1 MKLNDFDTFEIKVSK
16 MEDTLCSG
24 VYLLKTKDRELGRRF
39 ERIPFENLLSTLQR
53 LIRNTDLQKT

>member
-1 MKLNDFDTFEIKVSK
+1 MELNNIDTFEIKVEK

-39 ERIPFENLLSTLQR
+39 VGVPFED
-53 LIRNTDLQKT
+53 LITIMCKLIKNTDLQKT

>member
-1 MKLNDFDTFEIKVSK
+1 MKLNDFDTFEIKVNK

-39 ERIPFENLLSTLQR
+39 EGIPFDSLLSILQK
-53 LIRNTDLQKT
+53 LVENTDLQKT

>member
-1 MKLNDFDTFEIKVSK
+1 MELNNIETFEIKVEK

-39 ERIPFENLLSTLQR
+39 ERIPFELLVSTMQ
-53 LIRNTDLQKT
+53 N

>member
-1 MKLNDFDTFEIKVSK
+1 MELNNIDTFEIKAEK

-39 ERIPFENLLSTLQR
+39 EGVPFEY
-53 LIRNTDLQKT
+53 LITIMCKLIKNTDLQKT